1 MQLTGIISKG
11 NAALDNSP
19 EGAGRLLQRWT
30 RLFIGI
36 FILWLLMA
44 YIAPWGRQT
53 AMFRPIMDV
62 IEERGIKAT
71 SYYYTDS
78 EEFAEAEIQ
87 ITHSLRYPPTGPA
100 KSN

>member
-1 MQLTGIISKG
+1 MQRTGIISKENDVSG
-11 NAALDNSP
+11 NNP
-19 EGAGRLLQRWT
+19 EGAGRLRRWA

-44 YIAPWGRQT
+44 YVAPWGRQT
-53 AMFRPIMDV
+53 AMFRPMMDL

-71 SYYYTDS
+71 SYYYTDI
-78 EEFAEAEIQ
+78 EEFAEAELQ

-100 KSN
+100 ASN

>member
-1 MQLTGIISKG
+1 MQETGIISKE
-11 NAALDNSP
+11 NAALSNNP
-19 EGAGRLLQRWT
+19 EGADMLQRWA

-44 YIAPWGRQT
+44 YVAPWGRQT
-53 AMFRPIMDV
+53 AMFRPMMDL

-71 SYYYTDS
+71 SYYYTDI

-87 ITHSLRYPPTGPA
+87 ITHSLRYPPTGPVE
-100 KSN
+100 KN